1 MFELSAPLPQYVA
14 GYFFFCDSIR
24 ARVREANKDKKMTE
38 LSGIMAKEWKAL
50 GDEEKQ
56 VRDQDV
62 MCVCV
67 CMKSVSYTH
76 LTLPTKA

>member
-1 MFELSAPLPQYVA
+1 MS
-14 GYFFFCDSIR
+14 
-24 ARVREANKDKKMTE
+24 EANKDKKMTE

-56 VRDQDV
+56 VRDQDA

-67 CMKSVSYTH
+67 CVCVY
-76 LTLPTKA
+76 A